1 MASLTAFDNDYQETL
16 VLPDGAKIRLR
27 LIQACDKQKLAE
39 GFERLSAESRYR
51 RCFSLKKALT
61 LEELRFF
68 TELDGQQHLAIGAVQ
83 LNADG
88 SEGEGIG
95 GARFIRLAA
104 ESDVAEFAL
113 AVVDEWQGKGLG
125 RILLERLVQAAAE
138 RGINSFRCYL
148 MTENVQLRG
157 LLDRVA
163 WNVQFHS
170 DGMVLA
176 AEFPLPS
183 AQNTPAEDG
192 ALTQESLYRLLGMA
206 SEGSLAAPLALAAI
220 SSSMWWQ
227 QIEKTLYWWR
237 STDRNKSRTQNR
249 DQASGASIPESV

>member
-1 MASLTAFDNDYQETL
+1 MASPTVFHTDYQETL
-16 VLPDGAKIRLR
+16 VLPDGEKIRLR
-27 LIQACDKQKLAE
+27 LIQARDKQKLAE

-68 TELDGQQHLAIGAVQ
+68 TELDGHQHLAIGAVQ

-113 AVVDEWQGKGLG
+113 AVVDEWQGQGLG

-183 AQNTPAEDG
+183 GQDTPAEDSV
-192 ALTQESLYRLLGMA
+192 LTQENLYRLLGMA

-227 QIEKTLYWWR
+227 QIEKNLYWWR
-237 STDRNKSRTQNR
+237 STERSKRCSQE
-249 DQASGASIPESV
+249 QVSSGALPESV